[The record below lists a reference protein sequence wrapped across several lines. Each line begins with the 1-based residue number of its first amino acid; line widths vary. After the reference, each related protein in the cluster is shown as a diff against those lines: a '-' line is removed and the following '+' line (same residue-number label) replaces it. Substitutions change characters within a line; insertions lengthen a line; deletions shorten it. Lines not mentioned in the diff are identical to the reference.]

1 MFVTPPDLIVT
12 APELTLKSSEEKDAT
27 PLLLVLAS
35 SPATVI
41 VVPVAEVLI
50 PEPPATVKVSEPNK
64 TSILPLSVV
73 ASKSCEVISEVNAIV
88 PVVAGRVI
96 VTTAAEQSTKIFRI
110 YSYQITNNLL
120 DEEDYED
127 GKHELSIELIK
138 KEQLKHCIEVA
149 NLQKQIDK
157 NPFDKSVQVM
167 RKNSN
172 EEMLSRK
179 YDRLFKKSKVVKN
192 G

>member
-1 MFVTPPDLIVT
+1 MNETQSNNESKKQKWIKTEHDKAVQIHWDNIDRIKK
-12 APELTLKSSEEKDAT
+12 LKD
-27 PLLLVLAS
+27 
-35 SPATVI
+35 
-41 VVPVAEVLI
+41 
-50 PEPPATVKVSEPNK
+50 
-64 TSILPLSVV
+64 
-73 ASKSCEVISEVNAIV
+73 
-88 PVVAGRVI
+88 
-96 VTTAAEQSTKIFRI
+96 EQSSKIYRI

-127 GKHELSIELIK
+127 GKHELSIELIQ

>member
-1 MFVTPPDLIVT
+1 MNEPKTTNESKKQKWIKAEHDKAVQIHWDNIDRIKK
-12 APELTLKSSEEKDAT
+12 LKEE
-27 PLLLVLAS
+27 
-35 SPATVI
+35 
-41 VVPVAEVLI
+41 
-50 PEPPATVKVSEPNK
+50 
-64 TSILPLSVV
+64 
-73 ASKSCEVISEVNAIV
+73 
-88 PVVAGRVI
+88 
-96 VTTAAEQSTKIFRI
+96 QYTKIYRI
-110 YSYQITNNLL
+110 YSYQITNNLIE
-120 DEEDYED
+120 EEDYED

-179 YDRLFKKSKVVKN
+179 YDRLFNKKTKEVK
-192 G
+192 

>member
-1 MFVTPPDLIVT
+1 MKEDTKKQKWIKAEHDKAVQIHWDNIDRIKK
-12 APELTLKSSEEKDAT
+12 LKD
-27 PLLLVLAS
+27 
-35 SPATVI
+35 
-41 VVPVAEVLI
+41 
-50 PEPPATVKVSEPNK
+50 
-64 TSILPLSVV
+64 
-73 ASKSCEVISEVNAIV
+73 
-88 PVVAGRVI
+88 
-96 VTTAAEQSTKIFRI
+96 EQSTKIYRI

-120 DEEDYED
+120 EEEDYED
-127 GKHELSIELIK
+127 GKHELSIELIQ